1 MPRLTPTSWQTQV
14 RIFEKYGC
22 TFVRERGSHLVYD
35 HPKAKRP
42 VVIPKYEEVPVTV
55 IRTNMRTVG
64 MTREEYFRLLR
75 DP

>member
-1 MPRLTPTSWQTQV
+1 MPRLTPTPWRTQV

-22 TFVRERGSHLVYD
+22 TFVRQRGPHMIYD
-35 HPKAKRP
+35 HPKARRS
-42 VVIPKYEEVPVTV
+42 VVIPKYEEVPVTI

-64 MTREEYFRLLR
+64 MTREEYFRLLQ

>member
-1 MPRLTPTSWQTQV
+1 MPRLAPTTWQEQV

-22 TFVRERGSHLVYD
+22 SFLRQSRSHLVYD
-35 HPKAKRP
+35 HPKARRP
-42 VVIPKYEEVPVTV
+42 VIIPKYEEVPVTV

-64 MTREEYFRLLR
+64 MTREEYFKLLK